1 MSDSRQRT
9 SRRRSFGAPL
19 RPGFAFQL
27 AMRESRHGLRRIGV
41 YMASITLGVGA
52 LVSIHS
58 FRDDVARSV
67 QEEAEVL
74 MGANARLSGDVAPA
88 PEIETVL
95 DSLRDAGA
103 GVARV
108 TTASSMILAP
118 STGSVRLLQVRGI
131 DPGYPY
137 YGAVVTNPE
146 GAWGQHLEP
155 GQVLVDPAVLT
166 QFGVDIG
173 DSLTVG
179 TLSVRIAGTVDDLP
193 TDVAFQT
200 AIGPRVHM
208 SQETLEAAELIGFGS
223 LARYE
228 VFLQLPDQEERSAIP
243 NRYGDLFQTFDIS
256 FRTAEEQA
264 QSLSNGV
271 RFLGRFLALVGL
283 AALLLGGVGVASAI
297 HVYIREK
304 RASIAVLR
312 CLGAG
317 QGTAFLAYLIQAALL
332 GLIGAASG
340 VVLGIALQEVMPMI
354 LQGVLPVDV
363 TTRISVTSVAA
374 GLGIGVWVAV
384 VFALI
389 PLLQVRDVPPLAA
402 LRQDFEPPQRRFDP
416 LRLCAW
422 TLLGASVL
430 GLCAYEAPSVELGL
444 AFAVSLAVAGA
455 AIASVGLGL
464 MFVTRRY
471 FPSRASYPVRQGV
484 SNLFRPQNQTIS
496 VTLALGFGAF
506 VIGTIVQVEGALRDD
521 LTVSFGSGRPN
532 LLLFDIQIDQ
542 LEGIRALL
550 PLDVREG
557 AEASPIVTSRIAA
570 INGIEPDSLRRNPD
584 SEVRPE
590 AWALRR
596 EYRNTY
602 RPYVGRAEELVS
614 GRWWDGT
621 AGSEDGIEV
630 HAGELPRV
638 SLEVDVAESLRVGL
652 GDTITW
658 DVSGAR
664 IPTVITSLRSV
675 DWGQLEPNFFAIL
688 EPGVLEDAPQNIVMV
703 ARIDDAQA
711 RVGVQRQLVGAFPN
725 VSALDFSR
733 VQEAIDS
740 VLSRVR
746 QAVAFLGGFS
756 ALAGIIVL
764 IGALATSRM
773 QRLREGALLRTLG
786 ARRHQ
791 VMTVLFAEYL
801 ALGSIATASGLTLA
815 VAAAALLM
823 PNVFEIEYV
832 LRPLPILAIW
842 GVVVCLTVLTGLV
855 SSRDLLRRPPL
866 PVLREASE

>member
-1 MSDSRQRT
+1 
-9 SRRRSFGAPL
+9 
-19 RPGFAFQL
+19 
-27 AMRESRHGLRRIGV
+27 MRESRQGLRRIGV

-58 FRDDVARSV
+58 FRDDFARSV
-67 QEEAEVL
+67 QEEADVL
-74 MGANARLSGDVAPA
+74 MGANARLSADARPGT
-88 PEIETVL
+88 EIDAVL
-95 DSLRDAGA
+95 DSLREAGVD
-103 GVARV
+103 VARV

-118 STGSVRLLQVRGI
+118 STQAVRLLQVRGI
-131 DPGYPY
+131 EPGYPF
-137 YGAVVTNPE
+137 YGAVATEPQ
-146 GAWGQHLEP
+146 GAWGEHLEP

-166 QFGVDIG
+166 QLGVEVG
-173 DSLTVG
+173 DTLMVG

-208 SQETLEAAELIGFGS
+208 SQETLDAAGLIGFGS

-228 VFLQLPDQEERSAIP
+228 IFLRMPFEDERLALRD
-243 NRYGDLFQTFDIS
+243 RYGDLFREADVS
-256 FRTAEEQA
+256 YRTAEEQA

-304 RASIAVLR
+304 RESIAVLR

-332 GLIGAASG
+332 GLIGASAG
-340 VVLGIALQEVMPMI
+340 VVLGIGLQEVMPVVLRGI
-354 LQGVLPVDV
+354 LPVDV
-363 TTRISVTSVAA
+363 TTRLSLTSVAA
-374 GLGIGVWVAV
+374 GLVIGLWVAL

-402 LRQDFEPPQRRFDP
+402 LRQDFEPPRRRLDP
-416 LRLCAW
+416 LRAVAW
-422 TLLGASVL
+422 FLLAGSVVA
-430 GLCAYEAPSVELGL
+430 LCAYEAPDVELGL
-444 AFAVSLAVAGA
+444 GFAASLAVAGA
-455 AIASVGLGL
+455 AIASVGWGL
-464 MFVTRRY
+464 MVATRRY
-471 FPSRASYPVRQGV
+471 FPAWASYPVRQGV

-506 VIGTIVQVEGALRDD
+506 IIGTIVQVEGALRDD

-532 LLLFDIQIDQ
+532 LLLFDVQTDQ
-542 LEGIRALL
+542 LAGIRDLL
-550 PLDVREG
+550 PIGIRDE

-570 INGIEPDSLRRNPD
+570 INGIEADSLRRNPERD
-584 SEVRPE
+584 ARPE

-602 RPYVGRAEELVS
+602 RSGLGRAEELVS

-621 AGSEDGIEV
+621 AGSEDGTRV
-630 HAGELPRV
+630 DPGDLPRV
-638 SLEVDVAESLRVGL
+638 SLELDIAESLRVGL

-658 DVSGAR
+658 EVSGIR
-664 IPTVITSLRSV
+664 VPSVVSSLRRV

-703 ARIDDAQA
+703 ARIDDPEDRA
-711 RVGVQRQLVGAFPN
+711 RVQRDLVGSFPN

-764 IGALATSRM
+764 VGALATSRM

-786 ARRHQ
+786 ARRRQ
-791 VMTVLFAEYL
+791 VLTVLFAEYL
-801 ALGSIATASGLTLA
+801 ALGSIATASGLILA
-815 VAAAALLM
+815 VVATWLLV
-823 PNVFEIEYV
+823 PNVFEIDYAV
-832 LRPLPILAIW
+832 RPGPILAIW
-842 GVVVCLTVLTGLV
+842 SVVVSLTVVTGLLG
-855 SSRDLLRRPPL
+855 SRDLLRRPPL
-866 PVLREASE
+866 PVLRDTQ